1 MLRACIEGAVSLAI
15 DWPSSSS
22 LPAWLRVEFCL
33 PLVLGSYIWEIW
45 YGGGELKGISD
56 LAQTCKKSLEV
67 YLAHDSLVC
76 AEVWRCLAFYI
87 FLLSGVNAGTSG
99 FWLKGIQLIFPE

>member
-45 YGGGELKGISD
+45 YGGGDGI
-56 LAQTCKKSLEV
+56 
-67 YLAHDSLVC
+67 
-76 AEVWRCLAFYI
+76 
-87 FLLSGVNAGTSG
+87 
-99 FWLKGIQLIFPE
+99 